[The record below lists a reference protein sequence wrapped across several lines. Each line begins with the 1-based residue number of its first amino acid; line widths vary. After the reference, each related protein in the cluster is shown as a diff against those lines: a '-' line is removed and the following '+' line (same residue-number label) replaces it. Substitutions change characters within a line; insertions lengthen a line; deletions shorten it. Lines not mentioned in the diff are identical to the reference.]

1 MKVKGFKKIF
11 ASIALSAAL
20 ILSSATPAFAATAQ
34 LSPIE
39 QAVELTQENI
49 SDIPD
54 VDSSEAQAASA
65 FLTAQTGI
73 SQVAATVNS
82 VTVQWN
88 SVSNAAKYAVSIS
101 NFNSSSYR
109 LLGYVG
115 NTKNKAT
122 INKLKAGTAYNI
134 KITALNSS
142 GTAISSRIAGCTTL
156 YTNVSVKSSYA
167 SSTGGYTFNMQL
179 PNPSNAISGYKVVYQ
194 SSAAKKTITK
204 YFNTRYSFTIPISG
218 NTFYQVKIYPYLL
231 LNSKR
236 YVSTTA
242 TTKYISSAVIL
253 RKAGNT
259 KNSMSIKWNKIS
271 GATNYSIYI
280 KYPGNTSFKKVKTTT
295 SNSFTLTG
303 MKKNTKYGVKVIANK
318 KVKKKVWYSDSKL
331 YNMSLV

>member
-1 MKVKGFKKIF
+1 MKVKGFKKFF
-11 ASIALSAAL
+11 AGIALSAAL

-39 QAVELTQENI
+39 QATELTQENI

-54 VDSSEAQAASA
+54 IDSSEAQAAGA

-88 SVSNAAKYAVSIS
+88 SVSNATKYAVSIS

-115 NTKNKAT
+115 NTRNKAT
-122 INKLKAGTAYNI
+122 INKLKTGTAYNI
-134 KITALNSS
+134 RITALSSS
-142 GTAISSRIAGCTTL
+142 GTAISSRIVGCTTL
-156 YTNVSVKSSYA
+156 YTNVSIKSAYTSA
-167 SSTGGYTFNMQL
+167 NGYTINMNL
-179 PNPSNAISGYKVVYQ
+179 PDPSNSISGYKVVYQ
-194 SSAAKKTITK
+194 SSAAHKLITK
-204 YFNTRYSFTIPISG
+204 YYNTRYSFTIPISG

-231 LNSKR
+231 LNNKR

-242 TTKYISSAVIL
+242 TTRYISSGVIL
-253 RKAGNT
+253 QKAGNT
-259 KNSMSIKWNKIS
+259 NSSMSIKWNKIA

-318 KVKKKVWYSDSKL
+318 KVNNKVWYSDAKL